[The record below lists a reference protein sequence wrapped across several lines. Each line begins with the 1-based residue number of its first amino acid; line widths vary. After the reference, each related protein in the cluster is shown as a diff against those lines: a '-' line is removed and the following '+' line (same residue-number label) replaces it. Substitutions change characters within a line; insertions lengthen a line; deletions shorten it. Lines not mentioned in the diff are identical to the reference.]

1 VTAARVLVAHDAE
14 ADCSALVTG
23 LREQGH
29 DVDVAD
35 GVGPA
40 CFMLR
45 RHDYETVIA
54 DLPGADAGALAILRA
69 AGRSRPAA
77 RVILTLPAIATA
89 PEPALPELS
98 RAAFR
103 CLRHPIDPQL
113 ELLPAIGEAI
123 ADYRN
128 ERDRPLR
135 PPRPR
140 SAVRRPLEDTIDG
153 VIRALQLALEFHD
166 RSAERRPR
174 RVVAMASE
182 LARACGIEDGSPE
195 MEDIYRAAALSDIG
209 KLGVPATILGKQQR
223 LNELDWIQL
232 KQHPEHAWRIL
243 REIPELRGAANVLYA
258 ARERWNGQGYPRGL
272 AAERIPAGARIVAVA
287 AAWDAMTSER
297 AYRRAMPLAEAQ
309 QEIVAGAATLYD
321 PTVVEAFKRVL
332 IGWTP
337 VAASVSHA
345 A

>member
-1 VTAARVLVAHDAE
+1 
-14 ADCSALVTG
+14 
-23 LREQGH
+23 
-29 DVDVAD
+29 
-35 GVGPA
+35 
-40 CFMLR
+40 
-45 RHDYETVIA
+45 
-54 DLPGADAGALAILRA
+54 
-69 AGRSRPAA
+69 
-77 RVILTLPAIATA
+77 
-89 PEPALPELS
+89 
-98 RAAFR
+98 
-103 CLRHPIDPQL
+103 
-113 ELLPAIGEAI
+113 
-123 ADYRN
+123 
-128 ERDRPLR
+128 
-135 PPRPR
+135 
-140 SAVRRPLEDTIDG
+140 LEDTIDG

-182 LARACGIEDGSPE
+182 LARACGIDDGSPE

-258 ARERWNGQGYPRGL
+258 ARERWDGQGYPRGL

-297 AYRRAMPLAEAQ
+297 AYRRALPLAEAQ
-309 QEIVAGAATLYD
+309 EEIVAGAGTLYD